1 LPIIA
6 AIASLPTAKP
16 SPNEQLAAANIAY
29 ASKLKITYKRNPDG
43 SLMLKSIRGITEKDF
58 KKLSDGELKALGLYR
73 ESKGL
78 TTKYWEINNDDL
90 VGKAIASTEPR
101 ENLADKR
108 FTSMAAAAYY
118 RGKSGQPL
126 KVTTLIANA
135 KKYGFVIKERGSG
148 LYALIDP

>member
-1 LPIIA
+1 
-6 AIASLPTAKP
+6 
-16 SPNEQLAAANIAY
+16 
-29 ASKLKITYKRNPDG
+29 
-43 SLMLKSIRGITEKDF
+43 MLKSIRGITEKDF
-58 KKLSDGELKALGLYR
+58 KKLSDGELEAMGLYR
-73 ESKGL
+73 ESIGRS
-78 TTKYWEINNDDL
+78 TKYWEITTDDL
-90 VGKAIASTEPR
+90 ERKEIASTEPR

-118 RGKSGQPL
+118 KEKSGQPL